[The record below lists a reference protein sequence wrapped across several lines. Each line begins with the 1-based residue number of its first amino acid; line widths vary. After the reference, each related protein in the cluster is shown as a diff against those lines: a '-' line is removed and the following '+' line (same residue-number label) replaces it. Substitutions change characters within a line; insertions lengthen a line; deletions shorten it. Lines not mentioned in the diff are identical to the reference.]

1 MSAPLPRKMGEE
13 VIGVAFRWGKQ
24 IFLVMLFLFV
34 IINLF
39 LYMTSRLNAD
49 RMPGAGSWRVLAV
62 LTGSMSP
69 TINAGDMV
77 IVRDYG
83 EQQPAVGEIVTYWQD
98 ENSRSLTTHRVVNR
112 LDNGYLQTK
121 GDANQG
127 VDGGWT
133 RPERIVGKV
142 VGRIPYAA
150 AIQKGLQKPLVLV
163 LLTVFFFAS
172 LTYANRTGSRQRQ
185 TKQTETIEGE
195 PI

>member
-1 MSAPLPRKMGEE
+1 MRAPLPRKMGDG

-24 IFLVMLFLFV
+24 IILLMLFLFV
-34 IINLF
+34 ITNLF
-39 LYMTSRLNAD
+39 LYMSSRLNAD

-69 TINAGDMV
+69 TVNAGDMV
-77 IVRDYG
+77 IVREYG
-83 EQQPAVGEIVTYWQD
+83 EQQPAIGEIVTYWQD

-112 LDNGYLQTK
+112 MDNGYLQTK

-127 VDGGWT
+127 ADGGWT
-133 RPERIVGKV
+133 HSERIVGKV

-150 AIQKGLQKPLVLV
+150 AIQAGLQKPIVLV
-163 LLTVFFFAS
+163 SLTVIFLAGLS
-172 LTYANRTGSRQRQ
+172 YTNRSGSRQRQ
-185 TKQTETIEGE
+185 TKQIETIEGE